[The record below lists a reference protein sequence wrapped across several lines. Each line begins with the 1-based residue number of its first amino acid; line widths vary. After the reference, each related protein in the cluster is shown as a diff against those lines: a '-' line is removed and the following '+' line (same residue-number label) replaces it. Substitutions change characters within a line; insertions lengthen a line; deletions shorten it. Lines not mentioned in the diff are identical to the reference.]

1 MSKALFRF
9 LRGELNGFYL
19 NSIHNL
25 LNVST
30 NSIKNFLIERQRE
43 QLNLNTMSNKDL
55 KGLGQFAGVFF
66 TQTPL
71 DESPSVMHFSESHVV
86 AGQEYSERGLYNLPY
101 EKYNYVHT
109 EENPSLPDINT
120 LATETDRSSLVGN
133 ESPIGYIP
141 ASEDDVVDGEG
152 NVKPEKILSEPPAT
166 GAYSEFYGN
175 QFLFLSDGK
184 SVLADVPP
192 SLFIELLKAMQWIR
206 FNGTSLASL
215 CKLISILC
223 PDRLVRISSIAVSA
237 NNRYFIIRY
246 IYDSEVETVDYK
258 AQRLSLFEY
267 IVQIKFKQVL
277 LIAE

>member
-30 NSIKNFLIERQRE
+30 SSIKNFLIERHRE
-43 QLNLNTMSNKDL
+43 QLNLNTMNDRDL
-55 KGLGQFAGVFF
+55 KGIGQFAGVFF

-71 DESPSVMHFSESHVV
+71 DESPSVMHFSESHIVT
-86 AGQEYSERGLYNLPY
+86 GQEYSERGLYNLPY

-120 LATETDRSSLVGN
+120 LATETDRSSLVGD
-133 ESPIGYIP
+133 ESPIGYIS

-152 NVKPEKILSEPPAT
+152 NVKPEKISSEPPAT
-166 GAYSEFYGN
+166 GAYSDFYGN

-223 PDRLVRISSIAVSA
+223 PDRLVRISSITVSA